1 MSKTDRLLSAVPDAS
16 DYRIDWQAIGRG
28 ALAPFID
35 AMKTTGQNPK
45 YHAEGSVWNHTTMV
59 CEQLVSD
66 PYFRVCSPRCRQEL
80 FLAALFH
87 DVGKITTTKLEN
99 GELVSPNHAIV
110 GAGAVREM
118 LIRDYGVCGTAELMA
133 FREAICFMI
142 RYHMTAPYIMGSDDP
157 GRRLMRVASNGELTD
172 DFTLERLLTLSRAD
186 ATGKIA
192 EDNAQI
198 EQTVLTAGEAAKE
211 KECYAG
217 PRRFASPFTEYACLS
232 GRNVAPD
239 VPLYNDTSF
248 EVVMM
253 CGLPGVGKDTYIG
266 KHYPDR
272 PMISLDEIRRE
283 YGISP
288 AQDQQE
294 VIRIA
299 KARAKELLRAK
310 RSFVW
315 NATCLT
321 QAVRTRLVSLFTKYN
336 AYVRIVYLEAD
347 FETNLRRNRE
357 RRYAVPQ
364 NVMDSMLSK
373 LSPPERFEAHEV
385 EWKCI

>member
-1 MSKTDRLLSAVPDAS
+1 
-16 DYRIDWQAIGRG
+16 
-28 ALAPFID
+28 
-35 AMKTTGQNPK
+35 
-45 YHAEGSVWNHTTMV
+45 
-59 CEQLVSD
+59 
-66 PYFRVCSPRCRQEL
+66 
-80 FLAALFH
+80 
-87 DVGKITTTKLEN
+87 
-99 GELVSPNHAIV
+99 
-110 GAGAVREM
+110 
-118 LIRDYGVCGTAELMA
+118 
-133 FREAICFMI
+133 
-142 RYHMTAPYIMGSDDP
+142 
-157 GRRLMRVASNGELTD
+157 
-172 DFTLERLLTLSRAD
+172 
-186 ATGKIA
+186 
-192 EDNAQI
+192 
-198 EQTVLTAGEAAKE
+198 
-211 KECYAG
+211 
-217 PRRFASPFTEYACLS
+217 
-232 GRNVAPD
+232 
-239 VPLYNDTSF
+239 
-248 EVVMM
+248 
-253 CGLPGVGKDTYIG
+253 
-266 KHYPDR
+266 
-272 PMISLDEIRRE
+272 MISLDEIRRE